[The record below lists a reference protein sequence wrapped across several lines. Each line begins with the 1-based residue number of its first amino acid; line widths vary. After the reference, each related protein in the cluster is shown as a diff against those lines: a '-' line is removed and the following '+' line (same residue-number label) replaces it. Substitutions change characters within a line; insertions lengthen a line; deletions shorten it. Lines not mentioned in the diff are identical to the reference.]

1 LLSLVR
7 QLHVFRDWQRF
18 GEWMWVEARRAPFH
32 PLEGRTLL
40 VVGLGAIGA
49 AIARLANG
57 LGMRVI
63 AIRARPLAVPAWVHR
78 GGGPEDLP
86 GFLGE
91 ADVVVN
97 VLPLT
102 RATRSL
108 FNQSAFEAMKPGA
121 LFVNIARGAT
131 VVTDDLV
138 KALVEG
144 RLAGA
149 AVDTTDPEP
158 LPRGHPLWKIPNLI
172 ITPHVA
178 GWGVGDT
185 ERKWMV
191 MRENLRRFA
200 AGERMLCV
208 VNPGRGY

>member
-1 LLSLVR
+1 
-7 QLHVFRDWQRF
+7 
-18 GEWMWVEARRAPFH
+18 
-32 PLEGRTLL
+32 
-40 VVGLGAIGA
+40 
-49 AIARLANG
+49 
-57 LGMRVI
+57 
-63 AIRARPLAVPAWVHR
+63 
-78 GGGPEDLP
+78 
-86 GFLGE
+86 
-91 ADVVVN
+91 VVN